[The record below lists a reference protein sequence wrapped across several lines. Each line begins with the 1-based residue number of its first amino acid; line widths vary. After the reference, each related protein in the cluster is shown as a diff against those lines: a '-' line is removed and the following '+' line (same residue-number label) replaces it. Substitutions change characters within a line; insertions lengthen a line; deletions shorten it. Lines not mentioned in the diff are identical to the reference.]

1 MECLKLAWQ
10 SVCGKKRSSVL
21 MSVILAISFAFAVIT
36 LSVSG
41 SMIKTN
47 DVFRKTTY
55 GEWQLILP
63 GINSKLKGAAAN
75 SDWLDELGVMNVYG
89 TIGEDGI
96 GTVDETLKKLGH
108 ITVNEGR
115 FPESDGEIA
124 MEADLLSKL
133 GIDYT
138 LGQDVT
144 LSVSIAARENSALG
158 TSHPVNVVGTYQLVG
173 IIKEYTDVWTWAT
186 RPVGELDGTSSRAES
201 GISATLCSA
210 LLTENACAEIVRQ
223 AQLQECI
230 RPWAAF
236 LLHSMQ
242 QSLRSRR
249 LKHTMFS
256 SRH

>member
-1 MECLKLAWQ
+1 
-10 SVCGKKRSSVL
+10 

-158 TSHPVNVVGTYQLVG
+158 TSHPVNVVGTLS
-173 IIKEYTDVWTWAT
+173 EH
-186 RPVGELDGTSSRAES
+186 
-201 GISATLCSA
+201 ISLSA
-210 LLTENACAEIVRQ
+210 LLKNTRMFGLGQRSPFANLTAQVHAPKAEFPQ
-223 AQLQECI
+223 
-230 RPWAAF
+230 PFAA
-236 LLHSMQ
+236 HS
-242 QSLRSRR
+242 
-249 LKHTMFS
+249 
-256 SRH
+256 

>member
-89 TIGEDGI
+89 TIGEDGV

-144 LSVSIAARENSALG
+144 LSVSIAVRVQHIG
-158 TSHPVNVVGTYQLVG
+158 
-173 IIKEYTDVWTWAT
+173 KW
-186 RPVGELDGTSSRAES
+186 RSSTHR
-201 GISATLCSA
+201 
-210 LLTENACAEIVRQ
+210 
-223 AQLQECI
+223 
-230 RPWAAF
+230 
-236 LLHSMQ
+236 
-242 QSLRSRR
+242 
-249 LKHTMFS
+249 
-256 SRH
+256 

>member
-1 MECLKLAWQ
+1 
-10 SVCGKKRSSVL
+10 

-144 LSVSIAARENSALG
+144 LSISIAGAGKLRIG
-158 TSHPVNVVGTYQLVG
+158 NVAPRQ
-173 IIKEYTDVWTWAT
+173 
-186 RPVGELDGTSSRAES
+186 RCQN
-201 GISATLCSA
+201 ISAC
-210 LLTENACAEIVRQ
+210 
-223 AQLQECI
+223 
-230 RPWAAF
+230 
-236 LLHSMQ
+236 
-242 QSLRSRR
+242 
-249 LKHTMFS
+249 
-256 SRH
+256 RHY

>member
-1 MECLKLAWQ
+1 
-10 SVCGKKRSSVL
+10 

-89 TIGEDGI
+89 TIGEDGV

-158 TSHPVNVVGTYQLVG
+158 TTPSTLSEH
-173 IIKEYTDVWTWAT
+173 
-186 RPVGELDGTSSRAES
+186 
-201 GISATLCSA
+201 ISLSA
-210 LLTENACAEIVRQ
+210 LLENTRMFGLGQRSPFASLTAQVHAPKAEFPQ
-223 AQLQECI
+223 
-230 RPWAAF
+230 PFAA
-236 LLHSMQ
+236 HS
-242 QSLRSRR
+242 
-249 LKHTMFS
+249 
-256 SRH
+256 

>member
-1 MECLKLAWQ
+1 
-10 SVCGKKRSSVL
+10 

-138 LGQDVT
+138 PWTGCHALRQHCGAGKLRIGNVAPRQRCRN
-144 LSVSIAARENSALG
+144 VS
-158 TSHPVNVVGTYQLVG
+158 
-173 IIKEYTDVWTWAT
+173 
-186 RPVGELDGTSSRAES
+186 
-201 GISATLCSA
+201 
-210 LLTENACAEIVRQ
+210 AC
-223 AQLQECI
+223 
-230 RPWAAF
+230 
-236 LLHSMQ
+236 
-242 QSLRSRR
+242 
-249 LKHTMFS
+249 
-256 SRH
+256 RHY

>member
-1 MECLKLAWQ
+1 
-10 SVCGKKRSSVL
+10 

-158 TSHPVNVVGTYQLVG
+158 TSHPVNVVRTYQLVG

-186 RPVGELDGTSSRAES
+186 KPVCELDGTSSRAES

-223 AQLQECI
+223 AQLQAE
-230 RPWAAF
+230 A
-236 LLHSMQ
+236 L
-242 QSLRSRR
+242 
-249 LKHTMFS
+249 
-256 SRH
+256 